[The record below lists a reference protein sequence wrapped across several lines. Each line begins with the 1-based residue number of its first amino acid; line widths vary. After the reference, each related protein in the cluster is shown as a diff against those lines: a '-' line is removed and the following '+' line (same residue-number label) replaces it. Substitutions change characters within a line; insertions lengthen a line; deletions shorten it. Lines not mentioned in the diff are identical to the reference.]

1 MYFDSLT
8 AQPCL
13 ITSIHPILSN
23 LHTQIVRLKRSII
36 MSGSSSKTER
46 LIALVQSLPQELID
60 AIIAYTFTPS
70 KRQIEISAGY
80 SPPALLSV
88 NSGTRRV
95 FAKNFYSKTIF
106 HSRSEDLLARW
117 LISMPAA
124 HRALL
129 KRVRLVRRPEGK
141 GEGPK
146 GSLRD
151 EKKECAAVR
160 ERMASKLMAAGA
172 EVDDSSVFTT
182 VWTDE
187 R

>member
-1 MYFDSLT
+1 
-8 AQPCL
+8 
-13 ITSIHPILSN
+13 
-23 LHTQIVRLKRSII
+23 

-60 AIIAYTFTPS
+60 AIIAYTFTSS
-70 KRQIEISAGY
+70 KKQIEISAGY

-88 NSGTRRV
+88 NSEIRRV
-95 FAKNFYSKTIF
+95 FAKDFYSKTIF
-106 HSRSEDLLARW
+106 HSRGEGLLAQW

-129 KRVRLVRRPEGK
+129 KRVRLIGRPE
-141 GEGPK
+141 PK
-146 GSLRD
+146 AKRREFSLRD
-151 EKKECAAVR
+151 EKKECAVMR

-172 EVDDSSVFTT
+172 EVDDYHFFT
-182 VWTDE
+182 VWSDE